1 MAQKYGVAS
10 DYIKYTS
17 RIKSDTS
24 DGVAVEASQV
34 VDLEE
39 DKLQSDINKELK
51 ASIASASGNT
61 YSKSEIDS
69 KDSATLTSAKRY
81 ADTKKTEAVS
91 AAATDA
97 TTKAN
102 SALASAKSYADE
114 KVSALGSVYT
124 TKGSCTA
131 AQLKAL
137 TSAKAGDVWNITD
150 AINIDGKAYPAGV
163 NVVCVTAF
171 SAAID
176 PAATKNWDAL
186 QGLQDLTSYAKKSEI
201 EDTAVANV
209 KFAQE
214 EDVPQDNGVS
224 FKKTITYVNG
234 REATTESD
242 FNLLPATSTKAG
254 VMSAA
259 DKVKLDAVDGKIGD
273 VQITKTGTGY
283 KITDEYDAHPVN
295 IGSNTN
301 IGENVIISGA
311 AIIGTDDRGGGLFIK
326 LGTTGNI
333 NEGPSSFICIGAELN
348 NGVKIGTNDYDKFY
362 LGNKNND
369 ASTIGVNSHIGD
381 NITIGT
387 GAIISSGAELN
398 NGIIIGTGD
407 NDSFVFTGNNAGPYN
422 SKIGKDI
429 EISRGVSLGTQTNG
443 EGYYVE
449 GIAFYG
455 GTGAFGMNSNGD
467 FSWTTD
473 DHNISA
479 MKTAATTD
487 DLSALATRVSTLEDL
502 LKLA

>member
-1 MAQKYGVAS
+1 MLNFINPEKMAKKYGVAS

-51 ASIASASGNT
+51 ASIASASGKT
-61 YSKSEIDS
+61 YSKSEIDG
-69 KDSATLTSAKRY
+69 KDTATLTSAKSY
-81 ADTKKTEAVS
+81 ADTKKTEAVN

-102 SALASAKSYADE
+102 SALASAKSYADQ

-150 AINIDGKAYPAGV
+150 AITIDGKAYPAGV

-176 PAATKNWDAL
+176 PATTKNWDAL
-186 QGLQDLTSYAKKSEI
+186 QGVQDLTPYAKKSEI

-259 DKVKLDAVDGKIGD
+259 DKVKLDAVDGKIGID
-273 VQITKTGTGY
+273 DGKLYTIRDFEASLGTS
-283 KITDEYDAHPVN
+283 T
-295 IGSNTN
+295 IGESTN
-301 IGENVIISGA
+301 IGKWNTIGNSVIIGDDVNINREEDGSVKINGVFLGTS
-311 AIIGTDDRGGGLFIK
+311 AIIGTEAHIGKEVTIYDN
-326 LGTTGNI
+326 TT
-333 NEGPSSFICIGAELN
+333 IGKET
-348 NGVKIGTNDYDKFY
+348 IGTNLLNVHDSY
-362 LGNKNND
+362 GNKI
-369 ASTIGVNSHIGD
+369 AIG
-381 NITIGT
+381 
-387 GAIISSGAELN
+387 
-398 NGIIIGTGD
+398 NGVQI
-407 NDSFVFTGNNAGPYN
+407 A
-422 SKIGKDI
+422 K
-429 EISRGVSLGTQTNG
+429 GV
-443 EGYYVE
+443 
-449 GIAFYG
+449 GIAVNDEGVLVWGKEIEGSYQ
-455 GTGAFGMNSNGD
+455 
-467 FSWTTD
+467 
-473 DHNISA
+473 
-479 MKTAATTD
+479 MKAAATAND
-487 DLSALATRVSTLEDL
+487 ISDLATRVSALEDL

>member
-1 MAQKYGVAS
+1 MANKYGVAS

-61 YSKSEIDS
+61 YSKSEIDG
-69 KDSATLTSAKRY
+69 KDTATLTSAKSY
-81 ADTKKTEAVS
+81 ADTKKTEAVN

-102 SALASAKSYADE
+102 SALASAKSYADQ

-150 AINIDGKAYPAGV
+150 AVTIDGKAYPAGV

-176 PAATKNWDAL
+176 PATTKNWDAL
-186 QGLQDLTSYAKKSEI
+186 QGVQDLTPYAKKSEI
-201 EDTAVANV
+201 ESEAVANV

-214 EDVPQDNGVS
+214 ELGQENGVS

-234 REATTESD
+234 RETDTDLDLAID
-242 FNLLPATSTKAG
+242 PATSTKAG

-273 VQITKTGTGY
+273 VKIVKKSDVVGGGY
-283 KITDEYDAHPVN
+283 EFSDLKGKNSALIRPGALIYDRA
-295 IGSNTN
+295 S
-301 IGENVIISGA
+301 
-311 AIIGTDDRGGGLFIK
+311 IGTDSYIQDGAGIGYRVKIQEGINI
-326 LGTTGNI
+326 GTTAYNAFEISKSNDKNARVGI
-333 NEGPSSFICIGAELN
+333 SYGAQIFTN
-348 NGVKIGTNDYDKFY
+348 AQIGTN
-362 LGNKNND
+362 
-369 ASTIGVNSHIGD
+369 I
-381 NITIGT
+381 
-387 GAIISSGAELN
+387 
-398 NGIIIGTGD
+398 
-407 NDSFVFTGNNAGPYN
+407 
-422 SKIGKDI
+422 KIGSYI
-429 EISRGVSLGTQTNG
+429 ELGTHGQPDTIQIKGLGLENNVGFGLSIG
-443 EGYYVE
+443 EFKWKGEDGV
-449 GIAFYG
+449 
-455 GTGAFGMNSNGD
+455 
-467 FSWTTD
+467 
-473 DHNISA
+473 
-479 MKTAATTD
+479 KTAATTD
-487 DLSALATRVSTLEDL
+487 DFSALATRVSALEDL

>member
-1 MAQKYGVAS
+1 MLNFINPEKMAKKYGVAS

-61 YSKSEIDS
+61 YSKSEIDG
-69 KDSATLTSAKRY
+69 KDTATLTSAKSY

-102 SALASAKSYADE
+102 SALASAKSYADQ

-150 AINIDGKAYPAGV
+150 AVTIDGKAYPAGV

-176 PAATKNWDAL
+176 PATTKNWDAL
-186 QGLQDLTSYAKKSEI
+186 QGVQDLTPYAKKSEI
-201 EDTAVANV
+201 ESEAIANV
-209 KFAQE
+209 KFTQE
-214 EDVPQDNGVS
+214 ELGQENGVS

-234 REATTESD
+234 RETDTD
-242 FNLLPATSTKAG
+242 FGLAIDPATSSKAG

-259 DKVKLDAVDGKIGD
+259 DKVKLDAVDGRIQGVKIIEGSEIYEG
-273 VQITKTGTGY
+273 QFKIENLNGTKTALLGSGANIYSNLSVGTSVWIDKDIQIYNEG
-283 KITDEYDAHPVN
+283 KGFQLKSAHFGTEVIIKDNVN
-295 IGSNTN
+295 IGSNV
-301 IGENVIISGA
+301 G
-311 AIIGTDDRGGGLFIK
+311 
-326 LGTTGNI
+326 
-333 NEGPSSFICIGAELN
+333 
-348 NGVKIGTNDYDKFY
+348 
-362 LGNKNND
+362 
-369 ASTIGVNSHIGD
+369 IGD
-381 NITIGT
+381 NVEVSNANIGTATIGT
-387 GAIISSGAELN
+387 SLQKTHKDFADKIAIG
-398 NGIIIGTGD
+398 NGVQIC
-407 NDSFVFTGNNAGPYN
+407 
-422 SKIGKDI
+422 K
-429 EISRGVSLGTQTNG
+429 GV
-443 EGYYVE
+443 
-449 GIAFYG
+449 GIAVNNEGVLVWGKEIEGSYQE
-455 GTGAFGMNSNGD
+455 
-467 FSWTTD
+467 
-473 DHNISA
+473 I
-479 MKTAATTD
+479 TAATAND
-487 DLSALATRVSTLEDL
+487 ISALARRVSALEDL

>member
-1 MAQKYGVAS
+1 MLNFINPEKMAKKYGVAS

-51 ASIASASGNT
+51 ASIASASGKT
-61 YSKSEIDS
+61 YSKSEIDG
-69 KDSATLTSAKRY
+69 KDTATLTSAKSY

-102 SALASAKSYADE
+102 SALASAKSYADQ

-124 TKGSCTA
+124 TKGSRTA

-150 AINIDGKAYPAGV
+150 AITIDGKAYPAGV

-176 PAATKNWDAL
+176 PATTKNWDAL
-186 QGLQDLTSYAKKSEI
+186 QGVQDLTPYAKKSEI
-201 EDTAVANV
+201 EDTAVADV

-259 DKVKLDAVDGKIGD
+259 DKVKLDAVDGTIEDGIKVGINSGKYYIVNPKD
-273 VQITKTGTGY
+273 TSTFGT
-283 KITDEYDAHPVN
+283 
-295 IGSNTN
+295 
-301 IGENVIISGA
+301 
-311 AIIGTDDRGGGLFIK
+311 
-326 LGTTGNI
+326 
-333 NEGPSSFICIGAELN
+333 
-348 NGVKIGTNDYDKFY
+348 
-362 LGNKNND
+362 
-369 ASTIGVNSHIGD
+369 STIGVKTNIGKNVSIRESASIGRSTTIEDNVIVGPNTEIQGGVFIGTNTMNDSIQINTNEHHATIGD
-381 NITIGT
+381 VVIKSNI
-387 GAIISSGAELN
+387 
-398 NGIIIGTGD
+398 
-407 NDSFVFTGNNAGPYN
+407 V
-422 SKIGKDI
+422 
-429 EISRGVSLGTQTNG
+429 LGE
-443 EGYYVE
+443 EGGQQQLS
-449 GIAFYG
+449 GIAF
-455 GTGAFGMNSNGD
+455 GTIIGFGMDSSGNFIWENNGPK
-467 FSWTTD
+467 
-473 DHNISA
+473 
-479 MKTAATTD
+479 KTAATTD
-487 DLSALATRVSTLEDL
+487 DISGLTSNISALTSRVSALEDL

>member
-1 MAQKYGVAS
+1 MANKYGVAS

-34 VDLEE
+34 VDLEQ

-69 KDSATLTSAKRY
+69 KDSATLTSAKSY

-102 SALASAKSYADE
+102 SALASAKSYADQ

-150 AINIDGKAYPAGV
+150 AVTIDGKAYPAGV

-201 EDTAVANV
+201 ESEAVANV
-209 KFAQE
+209 KFTQE
-214 EDVPQDNGVS
+214 ELGQENGVS

-234 REATTESD
+234 RETDTD
-242 FNLLPATSTKAG
+242 FGLAIDPATSTKAG

-259 DKVKLDAVDGKIGD
+259 DKVKLDAVDGTIEDGIKVGINSGRYYIVNPQD
-273 VQITKTGTGY
+273 SSTFGT
-283 KITDEYDAHPVN
+283 
-295 IGSNTN
+295 
-301 IGENVIISGA
+301 
-311 AIIGTDDRGGGLFIK
+311 
-326 LGTTGNI
+326 
-333 NEGPSSFICIGAELN
+333 
-348 NGVKIGTNDYDKFY
+348 
-362 LGNKNND
+362 
-369 ASTIGVNSHIGD
+369 STIGVRTNIGD
-381 NITIGT
+381 DVSIEDGVNISAGVIIEDGVNIGT
-387 GAIISSGAELN
+387 GAQIATGA
-398 NGIIIGTGD
+398 
-407 NDSFVFTGNNAGPYN
+407 
-422 SKIGKDI
+422 KIGKVDI
-429 EISRGVSLGTQTNG
+429 KDSVNIGYQVNIDNDVCIAKTGSDDDVEIHIGTKTEDNNIQLSKNLRIGSDIPLNMGGHQDNIVGVTIGTNRG
-443 EGYYVE
+443 
-449 GIAFYG
+449 
-455 GTGAFGMNSNGD
+455 FGMDSSGIFTWGING
-467 FSWTTD
+467 SKK
-473 DHNISA
+473 A
-479 MKTAATTD
+479 AATTD
-487 DLSALATRVSTLEDL
+487 DLSALATRVSALEDL

>member
-1 MAQKYGVAS
+1 MLNFINPEKMAKKYGVAS

-51 ASIASASGNT
+51 ASIASASGKT
-61 YSKSEIDS
+61 YSKSEIDG
-69 KDSATLTSAKRY
+69 KDTATLTSAKSY

-102 SALASAKSYADE
+102 SALASAKSYADQ

-150 AINIDGKAYPAGV
+150 AVTIDGKAYPAGV

-176 PAATKNWDAL
+176 PATTKNWDAL

-209 KFAQE
+209 KFTQE
-214 EDVPQDNGVS
+214 EFAQDNGVS
-224 FKKTITYVNG
+224 FKKTITFVNG

-242 FNLLPATSTKAG
+242 LGILPATSTTAG

-259 DKVKLDAVDGKIGD
+259 DKVKLDAVDGRVQGVKVYKSNTEGFIIQHAQLNSLKAVIGTD
-273 VQITKTGTGY
+273 TK
-283 KITDEYDAHPVN
+283 
-295 IGSNTN
+295 IGSNTKIGDSVN
-301 IGENVIISGA
+301 IG
-311 AIIGTDDRGGGLFIK
+311 
-326 LGTTGNI
+326 GNI
-333 NEGPSSFICIGAELN
+333 NID
-348 NGVKIGTNDYDKFY
+348 NGVDLHDNIYISDGFESYEGVMLGTNAIGTN
-362 LGNKNND
+362 LQ
-369 ASTIGVNSHIGD
+369 GVHQGFGTKIA
-381 NITIGT
+381 IGT
-387 GAIISSGAELN
+387 GVQIAQ
-398 NGIIIGTGD
+398 
-407 NDSFVFTGNNAGPYN
+407 
-422 SKIGKDI
+422 
-429 EISRGVSLGTQTNG
+429 GV
-443 EGYYVE
+443 
-449 GIAFYG
+449 GIAVDDSCLLV
-455 GTGAFGMNSNGD
+455 FGREINGVYQ
-467 FSWTTD
+467 T
-473 DHNISA
+473 
-479 MKTAATTD
+479 KTAATTD
-487 DLSALATRVSTLEDL
+487 ALSALATRVTALEDL

>member
-1 MAQKYGVAS
+1 MAKKYGVAS

-61 YSKSEIDS
+61 YSKSEIDG
-69 KDSATLTSAKRY
+69 KDTATLTSAKSY
-81 ADTKKTEAVS
+81 ADTKKTEAVN

-102 SALASAKSYADE
+102 SALASAKSYADQ

-137 TSAKAGDVWNITD
+137 ASAKAGDVWNITD
-150 AINIDGKAYPAGV
+150 AVTIDGKAYPAGV

-176 PAATKNWDAL
+176 PATTKNWDAL
-186 QGLQDLTSYAKKSEI
+186 QGVQDLTPYAKKSEI

-242 FNLLPATSTKAG
+242 LALLPATSTKAG

-273 VQITKTGTGY
+273 VKVG
-283 KITDEYDAHPVN
+283 VN
-295 IGSNTN
+295 
-301 IGENVIISGA
+301 SG
-311 AIIGTDDRGGGLFIK
+311 
-326 LGTTGNI
+326 
-333 NEGPSSFICIGAELN
+333 
-348 NGVKIGTNDYDKFY
+348 KFY
-362 LGNKNND
+362 IVNPKDISTFGT
-369 ASTIGVNSHIGD
+369 STIGVRTNIGNHVD
-381 NITIGT
+381 ISNGVNLHDDINIQDGFESYEGVMLGTNAIGTNLKGVHQSFGTKIAIGT
-387 GAIISSGAELN
+387 GVQITQGVGISVDDSCNLVFGREI
-398 NGIIIGTGD
+398 NGVYRTK
-407 NDSFVFTGNNAGPYN
+407 
-422 SKIGKDI
+422 KIYVDDI
-429 EISRGVSLGTQTNG
+429 P
-443 EGYYVE
+443 
-449 GIAFYG
+449 
-455 GTGAFGMNSNGD
+455 
-467 FSWTTD
+467 
-473 DHNISA
+473 
-479 MKTAATTD
+479 
-487 DLSALATRVSTLEDL
+487 ALITRVSALEDL

>member
-1 MAQKYGVAS
+1 MAKKYGVAS

-51 ASIASASGNT
+51 ASIASASGKT
-61 YSKSEIDS
+61 YSKSEIDG
-69 KDSATLTSAKRY
+69 KDTATLSSAKSY
-81 ADTKKTEAVS
+81 ADTKKTEAVN

-102 SALASAKSYADE
+102 SALASAKSYADQ

-150 AINIDGKAYPAGV
+150 AISIDGKAYPAGV

-176 PAATKNWDAL
+176 PATTKNWDAL

-201 EDTAVANV
+201 EDVAVANV

-214 EDVPQDNGVS
+214 EFAQDNGVS

-242 FNLLPATSTKAG
+242 LGILPATSTTAG

-259 DKVKLDAVDGKIGD
+259 DKVKLDAVDGR
-273 VQITKTGTGY
+273 VQGVKVY
-283 KITDEYDAHPVN
+283 N
-295 IGSNTN
+295 SNTE
-301 IGENVIISGA
+301 GFIIQNAQNNSLKA
-311 AIIGTDDRGGGLFIK
+311 VIGTD
-326 LGTTGNI
+326 T
-333 NEGPSSFICIGAELN
+333 
-348 NGVKIGTNDYDKFY
+348 KIG
-362 LGNKNND
+362 
-369 ASTIGVNSHIGD
+369 S
-381 NITIGT
+381 
-387 GAIISSGAELN
+387 
-398 NGIIIGTGD
+398 
-407 NDSFVFTGNNAGPYN
+407 N
-422 SKIGKDI
+422 SKIGDSVNI
-429 EISRGVSLGTQTNG
+429 GGNINIDNGVELHDNIYISDGFESYEGVMLGTNAIGTNLHG
-443 EGYYVE
+443 VHQGFGTKIAIGTGVQIAQGV
-449 GIAFYG
+449 GIAVDDSCLLV
-455 GTGAFGMNSNGD
+455 FGREINGVYQ
-467 FSWTTD
+467 T
-473 DHNISA
+473 
-479 MKTAATTD
+479 KTAATTD
-487 DLSALATRVSTLEDL
+487 DLSALTSRVTALEDL

>member
-1 MAQKYGVAS
+1 MAKKYGVAS

-51 ASIASASGNT
+51 ASIASASGKT

-69 KDSATLTSAKRY
+69 KDTATLTSAKSY

-102 SALASAKSYADE
+102 SALASAKSYADQ

-150 AINIDGKAYPAGV
+150 AITIDGKAYPAGV

-214 EDVPQDNGVS
+214 EFAQDNGVS
-224 FKKTITYVNG
+224 FKKTITFVNG

-242 FNLLPATSTKAG
+242 LGILPATSTTAG

-259 DKVKLDAVDGKIGD
+259 DKVKLDAVAGKIQG
-273 VQITKTGTGY
+273 V
-283 KITDEYDAHPVN
+283 KIYESSTDGFIIQNAEYDNLKA
-295 IGSNTN
+295 T
-301 IGENVIISGA
+301 
-311 AIIGTDDRGGGLFIK
+311 IGTDVHIESAVNIR
-326 LGTTGNI
+326 TGAN
-333 NEGPSSFICIGAELN
+333 
-348 NGVKIGTNDYDKFY
+348 
-362 LGNKNND
+362 
-369 ASTIGVNSHIGD
+369 IGVNANIGD
-381 NITIGT
+381 NIKIKTQGNGASLNGVYIGSQAELSDNAQIKRNVLIYEEVNIGNHATIGT
-387 GAIISSGAELN
+387 DT
-398 NGIIIGTGD
+398 IGTSLIQIRNNYADKIAIGNGVQIAKGVGISVD
-407 NDSFVFTGNNAGPYN
+407 DSCNLVFGR
-422 SKIGKDI
+422 
-429 EISRGVSLGTQTNG
+429 EIQGSYQ
-443 EGYYVE
+443 
-449 GIAFYG
+449 
-455 GTGAFGMNSNGD
+455 
-467 FSWTTD
+467 
-473 DHNISA
+473 

-487 DLSALATRVSTLEDL
+487 DLSALATRVSALEDL

>member
-1 MAQKYGVAS
+1 MAKKYGVAS

-69 KDSATLTSAKRY
+69 KDTATLTSAKSY

-102 SALASAKSYADE
+102 SALASAKSYADQ

-150 AINIDGKAYPAGV
+150 AITIDGEAYPAGV

-201 EDTAVANV
+201 EDVAGRIQGV
-209 KFAQE
+209 K
-214 EDVPQDNGVS
+214 
-224 FKKTITYVNG
+224 IY
-234 REATTESD
+234 ESG
-242 FNLLPATSTKAG
+242 S
-254 VMSAA
+254 S
-259 DKVKLDAVDGKIGD
+259 DGFI
-273 VQITKTGTGY
+273 IENA
-283 KITDEYDAHPVN
+283 EYDYAKAT
-295 IGSNTN
+295 IGTDVHIRKGAN
-301 IGENVIISGA
+301 IGENANIGDDIKIKTQGNGA
-311 AIIGTDDRGGGLFIK
+311 SLNGAYIGLQAELSDNAQIKRNVLIYEDVEICNNATIGTD
-326 LGTTGNI
+326 T
-333 NEGPSSFICIGAELN
+333 
-348 NGVKIGTNDYDKFY
+348 IGTNLIQIRNNHAGEIAIGYDVQI
-362 LGNKNND
+362 
-369 ASTIGVNSHIGD
+369 AEGV
-381 NITIGT
+381 
-387 GAIISSGAELN
+387 
-398 NGIIIGTGD
+398 
-407 NDSFVFTGNNAGPYN
+407 
-422 SKIGKDI
+422 
-429 EISRGVSLGTQTNG
+429 
-443 EGYYVE
+443 
-449 GIAFYG
+449 GIAVDDSCNLV
-455 GTGAFGMNSNGD
+455 FGREIQGSYQ
-467 FSWTTD
+467 
-473 DHNISA
+473 
-479 MKTAATTD
+479 MKTAATAD
-487 DLSALATRVSTLEDL
+487 DISALATRVSALEDL

>member
-1 MAQKYGVAS
+1 MAKKYGEAS

-39 DKLQSDINKELK
+39 DKLQSDINKELR
-51 ASIASASGNT
+51 ASIASAGGNT
-61 YSKSEIDS
+61 YSKSEIDG
-69 KDSATLTSAKRY
+69 KDTATLTSANSY

-102 SALASAKSYADE
+102 AALASAKSYADE
-114 KVSALGSVYT
+114 KVSAIGSVYK

-137 TSAKAGDVWNITD
+137 ASAKAGDVWNITD
-150 AINIDGKAYPAGV
+150 AITIDGKAYPAGV
-163 NVVCVTAF
+163 NVVCVTSF

-209 KFAQE
+209 KFVQE

-259 DKVKLDAVDGKIGD
+259 DKVKLDAVDGRIQGVKIYEDDTDRFIIQNTEFDNHKATICTD
-273 VQITKTGTGY
+273 VYI
-283 KITDEYDAHPVN
+283 ESAVN
-295 IGSNTN
+295 IRTGAN
-301 IGENVIISGA
+301 IGERANIGTGIDIRTEGNGVFLNGAYIGTQAELSDNAQIKGNVLIYEDVEIGNNA
-311 AIIGTDDRGGGLFIK
+311 TIGTD
-326 LGTTGNI
+326 
-333 NEGPSSFICIGAELN
+333 
-348 NGVKIGTNDYDKFY
+348 
-362 LGNKNND
+362 
-369 ASTIGVNSHIGD
+369 
-381 NITIGT
+381 TIGT
-387 GAIISSGAELN
+387 SLIQIRNNYADKIAIGCGVQIAKGVGISVDDDCNL
-398 NGIIIGTGD
+398 
-407 NDSFVFTGNNAGPYN
+407 VFGR
-422 SKIGKDI
+422 
-429 EISRGVSLGTQTNG
+429 EIQGSYQ
-443 EGYYVE
+443 
-449 GIAFYG
+449 
-455 GTGAFGMNSNGD
+455 
-467 FSWTTD
+467 
-473 DHNISA
+473 

-487 DLSALATRVSTLEDL
+487 ALSALATRVSALEDL

>member
-1 MAQKYGVAS
+1 MAKKYGVAS

-51 ASIASASGNT
+51 ASIASASGKT

-69 KDSATLTSAKRY
+69 KDAATLTSAKSY

-102 SALASAKSYADE
+102 SALASAKSYADQ

-150 AINIDGKAYPAGV
+150 AVTIDGKAYPAGV

-176 PAATKNWDAL
+176 PATTKKWDAL
-186 QGLQDLTSYAKKSEI
+186 QGVQDLTPYAKKSEI
-201 EDTAVANV
+201 EDTAVAYV
-209 KFAQE
+209 KFTQE

-224 FKKTITYVNG
+224 FKKTITFVNG

-242 FNLLPATSTKAG
+242 LGILPATSTTAG

-273 VQITKTGTGY
+273 VNVGINSGKYYIVNPKDTSTFGT
-283 KITDEYDAHPVN
+283 
-295 IGSNTN
+295 
-301 IGENVIISGA
+301 
-311 AIIGTDDRGGGLFIK
+311 
-326 LGTTGNI
+326 
-333 NEGPSSFICIGAELN
+333 
-348 NGVKIGTNDYDKFY
+348 
-362 LGNKNND
+362 
-369 ASTIGVNSHIGD
+369 STIGVRTNIGD
-381 NITIGT
+381 NTLIGDTVRIEDGINIVNSGSGFNIKGASFGTEINIENRVRISPYVGIGTNVNIAQDTIGT
-387 GAIISSGAELN
+387 SLQNLHDTFADKVAIGDGVQITKGVGISV
-398 NGIIIGTGD
+398 D
-407 NDSFVFTGNNAGPYN
+407 DSCQLVFGR
-422 SKIGKDI
+422 
-429 EISRGVSLGTQTNG
+429 EIQGVYQT
-443 EGYYVE
+443 
-449 GIAFYG
+449 
-455 GTGAFGMNSNGD
+455 
-467 FSWTTD
+467 
-473 DHNISA
+473 
-479 MKTAATTD
+479 KTAATAD
-487 DLSALATRVSTLEDL
+487 VLSALAIRVSALEDL

>member
-1 MAQKYGVAS
+1 MAKKYGVAS

-69 KDSATLTSAKRY
+69 KDTATLTSAKSY

-102 SALASAKSYADE
+102 SALASAKSYADQ

-150 AINIDGKAYPAGV
+150 AITIDGKAYPAGV

-201 EDTAVANV
+201 EDVAVANV
-209 KFAQE
+209 KFAQSE
-214 EDVPQDNGVS
+214 IAQENSIS
-224 FKKTITYVNG
+224 FDKTITYANG
-234 REATTESD
+234 REATTVD
-242 FNLLPATSTKAG
+242 DLAILPATSTKAG

-259 DKVKLDAVDGKIGD
+259 DKVKLDAVDGRVQGVKLSEDSEDIGGNFRIENLNGTKSAIFGSGAYIYTRTTIGTSALID
-273 VQITKTGTGY
+273 ENIQILNEGKGCQLKSAHFGTEVLI
-283 KITDEYDAHPVN
+283 KDNVN
-295 IGSNTN
+295 IGSNVG
-301 IGENVIISGA
+301 IGDNVEISNA
-311 AIIGTDDRGGGLFIK
+311 
-326 LGTTGNI
+326 
-333 NEGPSSFICIGAELN
+333 
-348 NGVKIGTNDYDKFY
+348 KIGT
-362 LGNKNND
+362 
-369 ASTIGVNSHIGD
+369 A
-381 NITIGT
+381 TIGT
-387 GAIISSGAELN
+387 SLQQIHNEFANKIAIG
-398 NGIIIGTGD
+398 NGVQI
-407 NDSFVFTGNNAGPYN
+407 AQ
-422 SKIGKDI
+422 
-429 EISRGVSLGTQTNG
+429 GV
-443 EGYYVE
+443 
-449 GIAFYG
+449 GIAVDDSCNLV
-455 GTGAFGMNSNGD
+455 FGREINGVYQ
-467 FSWTTD
+467 TKKIYAD
-473 DHNISA
+473 DIP
-479 MKTAATTD
+479 
-487 DLSALATRVSTLEDL
+487 ALKTRVKALEDL

>member
-1 MAQKYGVAS
+1 MANKYGVAS

-69 KDSATLTSAKRY
+69 KDSATLTSAKSY

-150 AINIDGKAYPAGV
+150 AVTIDGKAYPAGV

-176 PAATKNWDAL
+176 PATTKNWDAL
-186 QGLQDLTSYAKKSEI
+186 QGVQDLTPYAKKSEI
-201 EDTAVANV
+201 ESEAVANV
-209 KFAQE
+209 KFTQE
-214 EDVPQDNGVS
+214 ELGQENGVS
-224 FKKTITYVNG
+224 FKETITYVNG
-234 REATTESD
+234 RETDTD
-242 FNLLPATSTKAG
+242 FGLAIDPATSSKAG

-259 DKVKLDAVDGKIGD
+259 DKVKLDAVDGRIQGVKIYKDGEF
-273 VQITKTGTGY
+273 VLQNLSNVSLGTPARIGEEVY
-283 KITDEYDAHPVN
+283 IRGGVRINDRASIGVDVN
-295 IGSNTN
+295 IGTN
-301 IGENVIISGA
+301 VRICDDVR
-311 AIIGTDDRGGGLFIK
+311 IGTIAVGSDYDV
-326 LGTTGNI
+326 
-333 NEGPSSFICIGAELN
+333 EIG
-348 NGVKIGTNDYDKFY
+348 IGTKTDGGSIQFCKELRIGSDIPFAAFGNDENF
-362 LGNKNND
+362 
-369 ASTIGVNSHIGD
+369 AGV
-381 NITIGT
+381 TIGT
-387 GAIISSGAELN
+387 GQS
-398 NGIIIGTGD
+398 
-407 NDSFVFTGNNAGPYN
+407 
-422 SKIGKDI
+422 
-429 EISRGVSLGTQTNG
+429 
-443 EGYYVE
+443 
-449 GIAFYG
+449 
-455 GTGAFGMNSNGD
+455 FGMNSSGE
-467 FSWTTD
+467 FIWG
-473 DHNISA
+473 HNSNK
-479 MKTAATTD
+479 KTAATTD
-487 DLSALATRVSTLEDL
+487 DLSALATRVSALEDL

>member
-1 MAQKYGVAS
+1 MAKKYGVAS

-61 YSKSEIDS
+61 YSKSEIDG
-69 KDSATLTSAKRY
+69 KDTATLTSAKRY

-97 TTKAN
+97 ATKAN
-102 SALASAKSYADE
+102 AALASAKSYADE

-150 AINIDGKAYPAGV
+150 AVTIDGKAYPAGV

-201 EDTAVANV
+201 EDVA
-209 KFAQE
+209 
-214 EDVPQDNGVS
+214 
-224 FKKTITYVNG
+224 
-234 REATTESD
+234 
-242 FNLLPATSTKAG
+242 
-254 VMSAA
+254 
-259 DKVKLDAVDGKIGD
+259 GKIGD
-273 VQITKTGTGY
+273 VKIEIEQDLGYAITKNSEPSFGTSVIG
-283 KITDEYDAHPVN
+283 KNANIGISALIGENAMLGRNAVIQEELS
-295 IGSNTN
+295 IGSNVN
-301 IGENVIISGA
+301 NDSFHIS
-311 AIIGTDDRGGGLFIK
+311 RGG
-326 LGTTGNI
+326 
-333 NEGPSSFICIGAELN
+333 
-348 NGVKIGTNDYDKFY
+348 
-362 LGNKNND
+362 
-369 ASTIGVNSHIGD
+369 ASATIGFNVSINKGVV
-381 NITIGT
+381 IGT
-387 GAIISSGAELN
+387 GVS
-398 NGIIIGTGD
+398 IG
-407 NDSFVFTGNNAGPYN
+407 S
-422 SKIGKDI
+422 DI
-429 EISRGVSLGTQTNG
+429 ELGQEGSQQNIFGVTMGTSKGLGVDISGNFIWETSG
-443 EGYYVE
+443 
-449 GIAFYG
+449 
-455 GTGAFGMNSNGD
+455 SK
-467 FSWTTD
+467 
-473 DHNISA
+473 
-479 MKTAATTD
+479 KTAATAD
-487 DLSALATRVSTLEDL
+487 ELSALETRVSALENL

>member
-1 MAQKYGVAS
+1 MAKKYGVAS

-69 KDSATLTSAKRY
+69 KDSATLTSAKSY

-102 SALASAKSYADE
+102 SALASAKSYADQ

-150 AINIDGKAYPAGV
+150 AVTIDGKAYPAGV

-176 PAATKNWDAL
+176 PATTKNWDAL
-186 QGLQDLTSYAKKSEI
+186 QGVQDLTPYAKKSEI
-201 EDTAVANV
+201 ESEAVANV
-209 KFAQE
+209 KFTQE
-214 EDVPQDNGVS
+214 ELGQENGVS

-234 REATTESD
+234 RETDTD
-242 FNLLPATSTKAG
+242 FGLAIDPATSSKAG

-273 VQITKTGTGY
+273 VKITKTSTGY
-283 KITDEYDAHPVN
+283 NITDSHGNFPVTFGSQIEIGPKVRISNAVIVAESYNRIGLN
-295 IGSNTN
+295 IGSDTLV
-301 IGENVIISGA
+301 GTAYIS
-311 AIIGTDDRGGGLFIK
+311 K
-326 LGTTGNI
+326 
-333 NEGPSSFICIGAELN
+333 GAELN
-348 NGVKIGTNDYDKFY
+348 DSIKIGTDGYNSFRLTNKEGESSAIGFGVQIPQGVKIGT
-362 LGNKNND
+362 
-369 ASTIGVNSHIGD
+369 
-381 NITIGT
+381 
-387 GAIISSGAELN
+387 
-398 NGIIIGTGD
+398 GI
-407 NDSFVFTGNNAGPYN
+407 
-422 SKIGKDI
+422 
-429 EISRGVSLGTQTNG
+429 SLGTQANDTAYNVAG
-443 EGYYVE
+443 LYL
-449 GIAFYG
+449 
-455 GTGAFGMNSNGD
+455 NGD
-467 FSWTTD
+467 NGHVNALGLDNDGKLSWSIDT
-473 DHNISA
+473 NRIENK
-479 MKTAATTD
+479 KTAATTD
-487 DLSALATRVSTLEDL
+487 DLSALATRVSALEDL

>member
-1 MAQKYGVAS
+1 MLNFINPEKMAKKYGVAS

-61 YSKSEIDS
+61 YSKSEIDG
-69 KDSATLTSAKRY
+69 KDTATLTSAKSY

-102 SALASAKSYADE
+102 SALASAKSYADQ

-150 AINIDGKAYPAGV
+150 AITIDGKAYPAGV

-176 PAATKNWDAL
+176 PATTKNWDAL

-201 EDTAVANV
+201 EDVAVANV
-209 KFAQE
+209 KFAQSE
-214 EDVPQDNGVS
+214 IAQENSIS
-224 FKKTITYVNG
+224 FDKTITYANG
-234 REATTESD
+234 REATTVD
-242 FNLLPATSTKAG
+242 DLAILPATSTKAG

-259 DKVKLDAVDGKIGD
+259 DKVKLDAVDGRVQGVKLSEDSEGIGGNFRIENLNGIKSAIIGSGASIYTGAAIGTSALID
-273 VQITKTGTGY
+273 ENIQILNEGKGCQLKSAHFGTEVLI
-283 KITDEYDAHPVN
+283 KDNVN
-295 IGSNTN
+295 IGSNVG
-301 IGENVIISGA
+301 IGDNVEISNA
-311 AIIGTDDRGGGLFIK
+311 
-326 LGTTGNI
+326 
-333 NEGPSSFICIGAELN
+333 
-348 NGVKIGTNDYDKFY
+348 KIGT
-362 LGNKNND
+362 
-369 ASTIGVNSHIGD
+369 A
-381 NITIGT
+381 TIGT
-387 GAIISSGAELN
+387 SLLQIHNEFANKIAIG
-398 NGIIIGTGD
+398 NGVQI
-407 NDSFVFTGNNAGPYN
+407 AQ
-422 SKIGKDI
+422 
-429 EISRGVSLGTQTNG
+429 GV
-443 EGYYVE
+443 
-449 GIAFYG
+449 GIAVDDSCNLV
-455 GTGAFGMNSNGD
+455 FGREIEGVYQTKEINA
-467 FSWTTD
+467 D
-473 DHNISA
+473 DISA
-479 MKTAATTD
+479 
-487 DLSALATRVSTLEDL
+487 LLTRVSALEDL

>member
-1 MAQKYGVAS
+1 MAKKYGVAS

-69 KDSATLTSAKRY
+69 KDTATLTSAKSY

-102 SALASAKSYADE
+102 SALASAKSYADQ

-150 AINIDGKAYPAGV
+150 AVTIDGKAYPAGV

-186 QGLQDLTSYAKKSEI
+186 QGLQDLTSYAKWSQVEEAAI
-201 EDTAVANV
+201 SDVEFERDVAGEDN
-209 KFAQE
+209 
-214 EDVPQDNGVS
+214 S
-224 FKKTITYVNG
+224 YIFKKTLTYVG
-234 REATTESD
+234 GTKRKVD
-242 FNLLPATSTKAG
+242 FGIVLDPATSTKAG

-259 DKVKLDAVDGKIGD
+259 DKVKLDAVAGKIGD
-273 VQITKTGTGY
+273 V
-283 KITDEYDAHPVN
+283 KIVKDGQDFILQN
-295 IGSNTN
+295 LSN
-301 IGENVIISGA
+301 
-311 AIIGTDDRGGGLFIK
+311 
-326 LGTTGNI
+326 
-333 NEGPSSFICIGAELN
+333 
-348 NGVKIGTNDYDKFY
+348 
-362 LGNKNND
+362 
-369 ASTIGVNSHIGD
+369 
-381 NITIGT
+381 
-387 GAIISSGAELN
+387 
-398 NGIIIGTGD
+398 
-407 NDSFVFTGNNAGPYN
+407 
-422 SKIGKDI
+422 
-429 EISRGVSLGTQTNG
+429 VSLGTPVRIG
-443 EGYYVE
+443 EGATIRDGVSINDRASIGIDVNIGTNVRICDDVNIGTIEVGSDYDVE
-449 GIAFYG
+449 IVVGTKAEDNGIQLSKNLRIGSDIPLNVSGHQSNIVGVTIGTDKGLGMDSDGNFIWGIG
-455 GTGAFGMNSNGD
+455 GSK
-467 FSWTTD
+467 
-473 DHNISA
+473 
-479 MKTAATTD
+479 KTAATTD
-487 DLSALATRVSTLEDL
+487 ALSALATRVTALEDL

>member
-1 MAQKYGVAS
+1 MAKKYGVAS

-34 VDLEE
+34 VDLEQ
-39 DKLQSDINKELK
+39 DKLQSEINKELK

-69 KDSATLTSAKRY
+69 KDSATLTSAKSY

-102 SALASAKSYADE
+102 SALASAKSYADQ

-150 AINIDGKAYPAGV
+150 AITIDGKAYPAGV

-201 EDTAVANV
+201 EDVAVANV
-209 KFAQE
+209 KFAQSE
-214 EDVPQDNGVS
+214 IGQENSIS
-224 FKKTITYVNG
+224 FDKTITYANG
-234 REATTESD
+234 REATTVD
-242 FNLLPATSTKAG
+242 DLAILPATSTKAG

-259 DKVKLDAVDGKIGD
+259 DKVKLDAVDGTIEDGIKVGINSGKYYIVNPKNTSTFGTSLIG
-273 VQITKTGTGY
+273 VK
-283 KITDEYDAHPVN
+283 
-295 IGSNTN
+295 TN
-301 IGENVIISGA
+301 IGNGVIIANGFEVGENVRIENSTYISGGLD
-311 AIIGTDDRGGGLFIK
+311 ISGGFESDGGVM
-326 LGTTGNI
+326 LGTN
-333 NEGPSSFICIGAELN
+333 S
-348 NGVKIGTNDYDKFY
+348 IGTNL
-362 LGNKNND
+362 LGFNQTLKEKI
-369 ASTIGVNSHIGD
+369 A
-381 NITIGT
+381 IGT
-387 GAIISSGAELN
+387 GVHIAQ
-398 NGIIIGTGD
+398 
-407 NDSFVFTGNNAGPYN
+407 
-422 SKIGKDI
+422 
-429 EISRGVSLGTQTNG
+429 GV
-443 EGYYVE
+443 
-449 GIAFYG
+449 GIAV
-455 GTGAFGMNSNGD
+455 
-467 FSWTTD
+467 D
-473 DHNISA
+473 DDGILNWGRDMQGSYTI
-479 MKTAATTD
+479 KKAATTD
-487 DLSALATRVSTLEDL
+487 DLSALATRVSALEDL

>member
-1 MAQKYGVAS
+1 MAKKYGVAS

-61 YSKSEIDS
+61 YSKSEIDG
-69 KDSATLTSAKRY
+69 KDTATLTSAKSY

-102 SALASAKSYADE
+102 SALASAKSYADQ

-150 AINIDGKAYPAGV
+150 AITIDGKAYPAGV

-201 EDTAVANV
+201 EDVAVANV
-209 KFAQE
+209 KFAQSE
-214 EDVPQDNGVS
+214 IAQENSIS
-224 FKKTITYVNG
+224 FDKTITYANG
-234 REATTESD
+234 REATTVD
-242 FNLLPATSTKAG
+242 DLAILPATSTKAG

-273 VQITKTGTGY
+273 V
-283 KITDEYDAHPVN
+283 KIVKDDQDFILQN
-295 IGSNTN
+295 LSN
-301 IGENVIISGA
+301 
-311 AIIGTDDRGGGLFIK
+311 
-326 LGTTGNI
+326 
-333 NEGPSSFICIGAELN
+333 
-348 NGVKIGTNDYDKFY
+348 
-362 LGNKNND
+362 
-369 ASTIGVNSHIGD
+369 
-381 NITIGT
+381 
-387 GAIISSGAELN
+387 
-398 NGIIIGTGD
+398 
-407 NDSFVFTGNNAGPYN
+407 
-422 SKIGKDI
+422 
-429 EISRGVSLGTQTNG
+429 VSLGTPVRISEGATIG
-443 EGYYVE
+443 EGVGINDRASIGIDVNIGTNVRICDDVNIGTIAVGSDYDVE
-449 GIAFYG
+449 IKIGAKPDGDSIQFCKELRIGSDIPFLAGPTQINHIGVNIGTNKSLGIGLDGNFIWG
-455 GTGAFGMNSNGD
+455 VNG
-467 FSWTTD
+467 SK
-473 DHNISA
+473 
-479 MKTAATTD
+479 KTAATTD
-487 DLSALATRVSTLEDL
+487 DISGLTSQISALATRVSALEDL

>member
-1 MAQKYGVAS
+1 MAKKYGVAS

-51 ASIASASGNT
+51 ASIASASGKT

-69 KDSATLTSAKRY
+69 KDTATLTSAKSY

-102 SALASAKSYADE
+102 SALASAKSYADQ

-150 AINIDGKAYPAGV
+150 AISIDGKAYPAGV

-176 PAATKNWDAL
+176 PATTKNWDAL
-186 QGLQDLTSYAKKSEI
+186 QGVQDLTPYAKKSEI

-209 KFAQE
+209 KFTQE
-214 EDVPQDNGVS
+214 EFAQDNGVS
-224 FKKTITYVNG
+224 FKKTITFVNR

-242 FNLLPATSTKAG
+242 LGILPATSTTAG

-259 DKVKLDAVDGKIGD
+259 DKVKLDAVDGKVGDVLIKIEGEKGYAITKNSNTAFGTSFIGKKVNIGESASIGD
-273 VQITKTGTGY
+273 NAKLGASAVIQDDISIGTDSSNDSFRISRAGSSVTIGYEARIESNVIIKGGVEIGTG
-283 KITDEYDAHPVN
+283 VN
-295 IGSNTN
+295 IGSDIKLGQEGSQQN
-301 IGENVIISGA
+301 IFGV
-311 AIIGTDDRGGGLFIK
+311 IIGTERGLGL
-326 LGTTGNI
+326 
-333 NEGPSSFICIGAELN
+333 
-348 NGVKIGTNDYDKFY
+348 
-362 LGNKNND
+362 D
-369 ASTIGVNSHIGD
+369 ASGNFIWEI
-381 NITIGT
+381 
-387 GAIISSGAELN
+387 
-398 NGIIIGTGD
+398 NG
-407 NDSFVFTGNNAGPYN
+407 
-422 SKIGKDI
+422 SK
-429 EISRGVSLGTQTNG
+429 
-443 EGYYVE
+443 
-449 GIAFYG
+449 
-455 GTGAFGMNSNGD
+455 
-467 FSWTTD
+467 
-473 DHNISA
+473 
-479 MKTAATTD
+479 KTAATAD
-487 DLSALATRVSTLEDL
+487 DFSALARRVSALEDL

>member
-1 MAQKYGVAS
+1 MAKKYGVAS

-51 ASIASASGNT
+51 ASIASASGKT
-61 YSKSEIDS
+61 YSKSEIDG
-69 KDSATLTSAKRY
+69 KDTATLTSAKSY

-102 SALASAKSYADE
+102 SALASAKSYADQ

-150 AINIDGKAYPAGV
+150 AITIDGKAYPAGV

-186 QGLQDLTSYAKKSEI
+186 QGLQDLTSYAKWSQVEEAAI
-201 EDTAVANV
+201 SDVEFERDVAGEDNSYT
-209 KFAQE
+209 
-214 EDVPQDNGVS
+214 
-224 FKKTITYVNG
+224 FKKTLTYVG
-234 REATTESD
+234 GTKREVD
-242 FNLLPATSTKAG
+242 FGIILDPATSTKAG

-259 DKVKLDAVDGKIGD
+259 DKVKLDAVDERIKGVKVKKVGDAVTIEDLDTPSFGTAIKIGGGVKINKD
-273 VQITKTGTGY
+273 AIIGEHALIGENCTIGNEVLISDNLKIGTVTVGSDYAIQLKAGIDDEGIQILQR
-283 KITDEYDAHPVN
+283 VN
-295 IGSNTN
+295 IGSDIPLNL
-301 IGENVIISGA
+301 
-311 AIIGTDDRGGGLFIK
+311 GG
-326 LGTTGNI
+326 
-333 NEGPSSFICIGAELN
+333 NEHQIV
-348 NGVKIGTNDYDKFY
+348 GV
-362 LGNKNND
+362 
-369 ASTIGVNSHIGD
+369 TIGSDKGLGMD
-381 NITIGT
+381 
-387 GAIISSGAELN
+387 SGGN
-398 NGIIIGTGD
+398 FIWGIHG
-407 NDSFVFTGNNAGPYN
+407 
-422 SKIGKDI
+422 SK
-429 EISRGVSLGTQTNG
+429 
-443 EGYYVE
+443 
-449 GIAFYG
+449 
-455 GTGAFGMNSNGD
+455 
-467 FSWTTD
+467 
-473 DHNISA
+473 
-479 MKTAATTD
+479 KTAATTD
-487 DLSALATRVSTLEDL
+487 DISGLTSNISALTSRVSALEDL

>member
-1 MAQKYGVAS
+1 MAKKYGVAS

-69 KDSATLTSAKRY
+69 KDTATLTSAKSY
-81 ADTKKTEAVS
+81 ADTKKAEAVS

-102 SALASAKSYADE
+102 TALASAKSYADE

-150 AINIDGKAYPAGV
+150 AITIDGKAYPAGV

-176 PAATKNWDAL
+176 PATTKNWDAL

-201 EDTAVANV
+201 EDVAVANV
-209 KFAQE
+209 KFAQSE
-214 EDVPQDNGVS
+214 IAQENSIS
-224 FKKTITYVNG
+224 FDKTITYANG
-234 REATTESD
+234 REATTVD
-242 FNLLPATSTKAG
+242 DLAILPATSTKAG

-273 VQITKTGTGY
+273 VKITSTGYGYEITDSHDGNPVTFGSNIRIEDNVSIGTG
-283 KITDEYDAHPVN
+283 AH
-295 IGSNTN
+295 
-301 IGENVIISGA
+301 ISMGA
-311 AIIGTDDRGGGLFIK
+311 Q
-326 LGTTGNI
+326 
-333 NEGPSSFICIGAELN
+333 LN
-348 NGVKIGTNDYDKFY
+348 NGVKIGTNHEGKFSIDN
-362 LGNKNND
+362 GNGVG
-369 ASTIGVNSHIGD
+369 SSIGVYTHIGREVY
-381 NITIGT
+381 IGD
-387 GAIISSGAELN
+387 SV
-398 NGIIIGTGD
+398 GIK
-407 NDSFVFTGNNAGPYN
+407 GN
-422 SKIGKDI
+422 
-429 EISRGVSLGTQTNG
+429 VSLGAQANG
-443 EGYYVE
+443 EAYEVLGLE
-449 GIAFYG
+449 LID
-455 GTGAFGMNSNGD
+455 GTGSFGLNPHNGN
-467 FSWTTD
+467 FSWSTD
-473 DHNISA
+473 NHDFSA

-487 DLSALATRVSTLEDL
+487 DLSALATRVSALEDL

>member
-1 MAQKYGVAS
+1 MAKKYGVAS

-34 VDLEE
+34 VDLEQ

-69 KDSATLTSAKRY
+69 KDSATLTSAKSY

-102 SALASAKSYADE
+102 SALASAKSYADQ

-150 AINIDGKAYPAGV
+150 AVTIDGKAYPAGV

-201 EDTAVANV
+201 ESEAVANV
-209 KFAQE
+209 KFTQE
-214 EDVPQDNGVS
+214 ELGQENGVS
-224 FKKTITYVNG
+224 FKETITYVNG
-234 REATTESD
+234 RETDTD
-242 FNLLPATSTKAG
+242 FGLAIDPATSSKAG

-259 DKVKLDAVDGKIGD
+259 DKVKLDAVDGRIQGVKI
-273 VQITKTGTGY
+273 Y
-283 KITDEYDAHPVN
+283 TDNSD
-295 IGSNTN
+295 GF
-301 IGENVIISGA
+301 IIQYA
-311 AIIGTDDRGGGLFIK
+311 EFDDEKAIIGTDVHIDSAA
-326 LGTTGNI
+326 N
-333 NEGPSSFICIGAELN
+333 IGAFVNIGDSANIDAGMKIRKQGNGTSLN
-348 NGVKIGTNDYDKFY
+348 GAYIGTQAELSDNAQIKRNVLIYEEVEI
-362 LGNKNND
+362 GNN
-369 ASTIGVNSHIGD
+369 A
-381 NITIGT
+381 TIGT
-387 GAIISSGAELN
+387 DT
-398 NGIIIGTGD
+398 IGTSLIQIRNNYAD
-407 NDSFVFTGNNAGPYN
+407 KIAIGN
-422 SKIGKDI
+422 
-429 EISRGVSLGTQTNG
+429 GVQIAQG
-443 EGYYVE
+443 V
-449 GIAFYG
+449 GIAVNDEGVLVWGKEIEGSYQV
-455 GTGAFGMNSNGD
+455 NV
-467 FSWTTD
+467 
-473 DHNISA
+473 
-479 MKTAATTD
+479 AATAND
-487 DLSALATRVSTLEDL
+487 ISALARRVSALEDL

>member
-1 MAQKYGVAS
+1 MLNFINPEKMAKKYGVAS

-34 VDLEE
+34 VDLEQ

-69 KDSATLTSAKRY
+69 KDTATLTSAKSY

-91 AAATDA
+91 AAAIDA

-102 SALASAKSYADE
+102 SALASAKSYADQ

-150 AINIDGKAYPAGV
+150 AVTIDGKAYPAGV

-259 DKVKLDAVDGKIGD
+259 DKVKLDAVDGTIEDGIKVGINSGRYYIVNPQD
-273 VQITKTGTGY
+273 SSTFGT
-283 KITDEYDAHPVN
+283 
-295 IGSNTN
+295 
-301 IGENVIISGA
+301 
-311 AIIGTDDRGGGLFIK
+311 
-326 LGTTGNI
+326 
-333 NEGPSSFICIGAELN
+333 
-348 NGVKIGTNDYDKFY
+348 
-362 LGNKNND
+362 
-369 ASTIGVNSHIGD
+369 STIGVRTNIGD
-381 NITIGT
+381 DVSIEDGVNISAGVIIEDGVNIGT
-387 GAIISSGAELN
+387 GAQIATGAKIGVVDIKNDVNIGYQVNIDNDVCIAKTGSDDVEIHIGTKTEDNNIQLSKNLRIGSDIPLNIGGHQDNIVGVTIGTNRGFGMDSSGIFTWVI
-398 NGIIIGTGD
+398 NG
-407 NDSFVFTGNNAGPYN
+407 
-422 SKIGKDI
+422 SKK
-429 EISRGVSLGTQTNG
+429 
-443 EGYYVE
+443 
-449 GIAFYG
+449 A
-455 GTGAFGMNSNGD
+455 
-467 FSWTTD
+467 
-473 DHNISA
+473 
-479 MKTAATTD
+479 AATTD
-487 DLSALATRVSTLEDL
+487 DLSALATRVSALENL

>member
-1 MAQKYGVAS
+1 MAKKYGVAS

-51 ASIASASGNT
+51 ASIASASGKT

-69 KDSATLTSAKRY
+69 KDTATLTSAKSY

-102 SALASAKSYADE
+102 SALASAKSYADQ

-150 AINIDGKAYPAGV
+150 AITIDGKAYPAGV

-171 SAAID
+171 SAAIN

-186 QGLQDLTSYAKKSEI
+186 QGLQDLTSYAKWSQVEEAAI
-201 EDTAVANV
+201 SDVGFERDVAGEN
-209 KFAQE
+209 
-214 EDVPQDNGVS
+214 NS
-224 FKKTITYVNG
+224 YTFKKTLTYVG
-234 REATTESD
+234 GTKREVD
-242 FNLLPATSTKAG
+242 FGIVLDPATSTKAG

-259 DKVKLDAVDGKIGD
+259 DKVKLDAVDGRI
-273 VQITKTGTGY
+273 Q
-283 KITDEYDAHPVN
+283 
-295 IGSNTN
+295 
-301 IGENVIISGA
+301 
-311 AIIGTDDRGGGLFIK
+311 
-326 LGTTGNI
+326 
-333 NEGPSSFICIGAELN
+333 
-348 NGVKIGTNDYDKFY
+348 GVKIERLESDKIQISEEGGYHSYGTSVIGKSLIIGNEVTISDGFVAGKHVSIGNNTYISETNINGGLESYDGVILGTNSIGTNL
-362 LGNKNND
+362 LGINQTFNAKI
-369 ASTIGVNSHIGD
+369 A
-381 NITIGT
+381 IGT
-387 GAIISSGAELN
+387 GVHIA
-398 NGIIIGTGD
+398 
-407 NDSFVFTGNNAGPYN
+407 
-422 SKIGKDI
+422 K
-429 EISRGVSLGTQTNG
+429 GV
-443 EGYYVE
+443 
-449 GIAFYG
+449 GIAI
-455 GTGAFGMNSNGD
+455 
-467 FSWTTD
+467 D
-473 DHNISA
+473 DDGILNWGRDMQGSYTI
-479 MKTAATTD
+479 KRAATTD
-487 DLSALATRVSTLEDL
+487 ALSALATRVSALEDL

>member
-1 MAQKYGVAS
+1 MAKKYGVAS

-51 ASIASASGNT
+51 ASIASASGKT

-69 KDSATLTSAKRY
+69 KDAATLTSAKSY

-102 SALASAKSYADE
+102 SALASAKSYADS
-114 KVSALGSVYT
+114 KISALGSVYT

-150 AINIDGKAYPAGV
+150 AVTIDGKAYPAGV

-171 SAAID
+171 SAAIN

-209 KFAQE
+209 KFTQE

-224 FKKTITYVNG
+224 FKKTITFVNG

-242 FNLLPATSTKAG
+242 LGILPATSTTAG

-259 DKVKLDAVDGKIGD
+259 DKVKLDAVDGKVGD
-273 VQITKTGTGY
+273 VKIVKEVQSTEVGY
-283 KITDEYDAHPVN
+283 RITDLN
-295 IGSNTN
+295 
-301 IGENVIISGA
+301 GENIALIRSGA
-311 AIIGTDDRGGGLFIK
+311 QIWDRV
-326 LGTTGNI
+326 
-333 NEGPSSFICIGAELN
+333 S
-348 NGVKIGTNDYDKFY
+348 
-362 LGNKNND
+362 
-369 ASTIGVNSHIGD
+369 
-381 NITIGT
+381 IGT
-387 GAIISSGAELN
+387 GAYIQDGA
-398 NGIIIGTGD
+398 GIGYGVKIQEGINIGTTAYNAFEISNS
-407 NDSFVFTGNNAGPYN
+407 NDRNARVGISYGAQIFTNAQIGTN
-422 SKIGKDI
+422 VKIGSDI
-429 EISRGVSLGTQTNG
+429 EIGTHGQSDTILVRGLDLDNNVG
-443 EGYYVE
+443 
-449 GIAFYG
+449 
-455 GTGAFGMNSNGD
+455 FGLSSGD
-467 FSWTTD
+467 FKWKWE
-473 DHNISA
+473 NGV
-479 MKTAATTD
+479 KTAATTD
-487 DLSALATRVSTLEDL
+487 DLSALATRVSALEDL

>member
-1 MAQKYGVAS
+1 MAKKYGVAS

-51 ASIASASGNT
+51 ASIASASGKT

-69 KDSATLTSAKRY
+69 KDTATLTSAKSY

-102 SALASAKSYADE
+102 SALASAKSYADQ

-150 AINIDGKAYPAGV
+150 AITIDGKAYPAGV

-176 PAATKNWDAL
+176 PATTKNWDAL

-201 EDTAVANV
+201 EDVAVANV

-214 EDVPQDNGVS
+214 EDVPQGNGVS

-242 FNLLPATSTKAG
+242 LGILPATSTTAG

-259 DKVKLDAVDGKIGD
+259 DKVKLDAVDGRVQGVKLSEDSEGIGGNFRIENLNGTKSAIIGSGAFIYTRTTIGTSALID
-273 VQITKTGTGY
+273 ENIQILNEGKGCQLKSAHFGTEVLI
-283 KITDEYDAHPVN
+283 KDNVN
-295 IGSNTN
+295 IGSNVG
-301 IGENVIISGA
+301 IGDNVEVSNA
-311 AIIGTDDRGGGLFIK
+311 
-326 LGTTGNI
+326 
-333 NEGPSSFICIGAELN
+333 
-348 NGVKIGTNDYDKFY
+348 KIGT
-362 LGNKNND
+362 
-369 ASTIGVNSHIGD
+369 A
-381 NITIGT
+381 TIGT
-387 GAIISSGAELN
+387 NLQQIHYEFANKIAIGNGVQIAKGVGISVD
-398 NGIIIGTGD
+398 D
-407 NDSFVFTGNNAGPYN
+407 NCNLVFGREIEGVYQTKEINA
-422 SKIGKDI
+422 
-429 EISRGVSLGTQTNG
+429 
-443 EGYYVE
+443 
-449 GIAFYG
+449 
-455 GTGAFGMNSNGD
+455 
-467 FSWTTD
+467 D
-473 DHNISA
+473 DISA
-479 MKTAATTD
+479 
-487 DLSALATRVSTLEDL
+487 LLTRVSALEDL

>member
-1 MAQKYGVAS
+1 MAKKYGVAS

-34 VDLEE
+34 VDLEQ

-69 KDSATLTSAKRY
+69 KDSATLTSAKSY

-102 SALASAKSYADE
+102 SALASAKSYADQ

-150 AINIDGKAYPAGV
+150 AVTIDGKAYPAGV

-186 QGLQDLTSYAKKSEI
+186 QGVQDLTPYAKKSEI
-201 EDTAVANV
+201 ESEAVANV
-209 KFAQE
+209 KFTQE
-214 EDVPQDNGVS
+214 ELGQENGVS
-224 FKKTITYVNG
+224 FKETITYVNG
-234 REATTESD
+234 RETDTD
-242 FNLLPATSTKAG
+242 FGLAIDPATSSKAG

-259 DKVKLDAVDGKIGD
+259 DKVKLDAVDGRI
-273 VQITKTGTGY
+273 Q
-283 KITDEYDAHPVN
+283 
-295 IGSNTN
+295 
-301 IGENVIISGA
+301 
-311 AIIGTDDRGGGLFIK
+311 
-326 LGTTGNI
+326 
-333 NEGPSSFICIGAELN
+333 
-348 NGVKIGTNDYDKFY
+348 GVKIYKDG
-362 LGNKNND
+362 
-369 ASTIGVNSHIGD
+369 
-381 NITIGT
+381 
-387 GAIISSGAELN
+387 E
-398 NGIIIGTGD
+398 
-407 NDSFVFTGNNAGPYN
+407 FVLQNLSN
-422 SKIGKDI
+422 
-429 EISRGVSLGTQTNG
+429 VSLGTPARIGEEVYIRGGVSINDRASIGIDVNIGTNVRICDDVRIG
-443 EGYYVE
+443 TIAVGSDYDVEIGIGTKTDGGSIQFCKELRIGSDIPLNIEGHQYNIV
-449 GIAFYG
+449 GVTI
-455 GTGAFGMNSNGD
+455 GTNRGFGMDSSGIFTWGING
-467 FSWTTD
+467 SKK
-473 DHNISA
+473 A
-479 MKTAATTD
+479 AATTD
-487 DLSALATRVSTLEDL
+487 DLSALASRVSALEDL

>member
-1 MAQKYGVAS
+1 MAKKYGVAS

-51 ASIASASGNT
+51 ASIASASGKT

-69 KDSATLTSAKRY
+69 KDAATLTSAKSY

-102 SALASAKSYADE
+102 SALASAKSYADQ

-150 AINIDGKAYPAGV
+150 AVTIDGKAYPAGV

-186 QGLQDLTSYAKKSEI
+186 QGVQDLTPYAKKSEI
-201 EDTAVANV
+201 ESEAVANV
-209 KFAQE
+209 KFTQE
-214 EDVPQDNGVS
+214 ELGQENGVS

-234 REATTESD
+234 RETDTD
-242 FNLLPATSTKAG
+242 FGLAIDPATSSKAG

-259 DKVKLDAVDGKIGD
+259 DKVKLDAVDGTIEDGIKVGINSGKYYI
-273 VQITKTGTGY
+273 VNPKNTSTFGT
-283 KITDEYDAHPVN
+283 
-295 IGSNTN
+295 
-301 IGENVIISGA
+301 
-311 AIIGTDDRGGGLFIK
+311 
-326 LGTTGNI
+326 
-333 NEGPSSFICIGAELN
+333 
-348 NGVKIGTNDYDKFY
+348 
-362 LGNKNND
+362 
-369 ASTIGVNSHIGD
+369 STIGVKTSIGRDVTIIDSASIGRSALIGD
-381 NITIGT
+381 NVLVGPNTEIQGGVFIGTNTMSDGIQINANEHHATIGDVV
-387 GAIISSGAELN
+387 IKSNI
-398 NGIIIGTGD
+398 
-407 NDSFVFTGNNAGPYN
+407 V
-422 SKIGKDI
+422 
-429 EISRGVSLGTQTNG
+429 LGE
-443 EGYYVE
+443 EGGQQQLS
-449 GIAFYG
+449 GIAF
-455 GTGAFGMNSNGD
+455 GTIIGFGMDSSGNFIWENNGPK
-467 FSWTTD
+467 
-473 DHNISA
+473 
-479 MKTAATTD
+479 KTAATTD
-487 DLSALATRVSTLEDL
+487 DLSGLTSNISALASRVSALEDL

>member
-1 MAQKYGVAS
+1 MLNFINPEKMAKKYGVAS

-51 ASIASASGNT
+51 ASIASASGKT

-69 KDSATLTSAKRY
+69 KDAATLTSAKSY

-102 SALASAKSYADE
+102 SALASAKSYADQ

-150 AINIDGKAYPAGV
+150 AITIDGKAYPAGV

-186 QGLQDLTSYAKKSEI
+186 QGVQDLTPYAKKSEI

-209 KFAQE
+209 KFTQK

-259 DKVKLDAVDGKIGD
+259 DKVKLDAMDGRIQGVKIIEGSD
-273 VQITKTGTGY
+273 IYEGQFVIENLNGTKRALLGSGALIYSSLSVGTSVWIDRDIQIYNEGKGFRLKSAHFGT
-283 KITDEYDAHPVN
+283 EVN
-295 IGSNTN
+295 IKDNVAINGNVA
-301 IGENVIISGA
+301 IGENVEVSNA
-311 AIIGTDDRGGGLFIK
+311 
-326 LGTTGNI
+326 
-333 NEGPSSFICIGAELN
+333 
-348 NGVKIGTNDYDKFY
+348 
-362 LGNKNND
+362 
-369 ASTIGVNSHIGD
+369 
-381 NITIGT
+381 TIGT
-387 GAIISSGAELN
+387 AF
-398 NGIIIGTGD
+398 IGTSLQEIHKEFANKIAIGNGVQIAKGVGILVD
-407 NDSFVFTGNNAGPYN
+407 DSCNLVFGREIGGVYQTKEINAD
-422 SKIGKDI
+422 DI
-429 EISRGVSLGTQTNG
+429 S
-443 EGYYVE
+443 
-449 GIAFYG
+449 
-455 GTGAFGMNSNGD
+455 
-467 FSWTTD
+467 
-473 DHNISA
+473 
-479 MKTAATTD
+479 
-487 DLSALATRVSTLEDL
+487 DLLTRVSALEGL

>member
-1 MAQKYGVAS
+1 MAKKYGVAS

-51 ASIASASGNT
+51 ASIASASGKT

-69 KDSATLTSAKRY
+69 KDTATLTSAKSY

-102 SALASAKSYADE
+102 SALASAKSYADQ

-150 AINIDGKAYPAGV
+150 AITIDGKAYPAGV

-176 PAATKNWDAL
+176 PATTKNWDAL

-201 EDTAVANV
+201 EDVAVANV
-209 KFAQE
+209 KFAQSE
-214 EDVPQDNGVS
+214 IAQENSVS
-224 FKKTITYVNG
+224 FDKTITYANG
-234 REATTESD
+234 REATTVD
-242 FNLLPATSTKAG
+242 DLAILPATSTKAG

-259 DKVKLDAVDGKIGD
+259 DKVKLDAVAGKIGD
-273 VQITKTGTGY
+273 VRITKTSTGYGY
-283 KITDEYDAHPVN
+283 KITDSHDGNPVTF
-295 IGSNTN
+295 GSN
-301 IGENVIISGA
+301 IRIDDNVS
-311 AIIGTDDRGGGLFIK
+311 
-326 LGTTGNI
+326 
-333 NEGPSSFICIGAELN
+333 IGAGANISIGAQLN
-348 NGVKIGTNDYDKFY
+348 NGVKIGTNYEGKFSIDN
-362 LGNKNND
+362 GNGEG
-369 ASTIGVNSHIGD
+369 SSIGVYTHIGRDVHIGD
-381 NITIGT
+381 
-387 GAIISSGAELN
+387 SV
-398 NGIIIGTGD
+398 GIK
-407 NDSFVFTGNNAGPYN
+407 GN
-422 SKIGKDI
+422 
-429 EISRGVSLGTQTNG
+429 VSLGTQANG
-443 EGYYVE
+443 EAYEVLGLE
-449 GIAFYG
+449 LNG
-455 GTGAFGMNSNGD
+455 GTGSFGLNPHNGK

-473 DHNISA
+473 NHDVSA

-487 DLSALATRVSTLEDL
+487 DLSALTTRVTALEDL

>member
-1 MAQKYGVAS
+1 MLNFINPEKMAKKYGVAS

-51 ASIASASGNT
+51 ASIASASGKT

-69 KDSATLTSAKRY
+69 KDTATLTSAKSY

-102 SALASAKSYADE
+102 SALASAKSYADQ

-124 TKGSCTA
+124 TKGSRTA

-150 AINIDGKAYPAGV
+150 AITIDGKAYPAGV

-176 PAATKNWDAL
+176 PATTKNWDAL
-186 QGLQDLTSYAKKSEI
+186 QGVQDLTPYAKKSEI
-201 EDTAVANV
+201 EDTAVADV

-214 EDVPQDNGVS
+214 EDVPQANGVS

-273 VQITKTGTGY
+273 VEVGINSGVFYIVNPKDITTFGT
-283 KITDEYDAHPVN
+283 
-295 IGSNTN
+295 
-301 IGENVIISGA
+301 
-311 AIIGTDDRGGGLFIK
+311 
-326 LGTTGNI
+326 
-333 NEGPSSFICIGAELN
+333 
-348 NGVKIGTNDYDKFY
+348 
-362 LGNKNND
+362 
-369 ASTIGVNSHIGD
+369 STIGVRTNIGD
-381 NITIGT
+381 NTLIGDAVRIEDGINITNSDSGFNIKGASFGTEINIENNVRISPYVRIGTNVNIAQDTIGT
-387 GAIISSGAELN
+387 SLQNLHDTFADKVAIGDGVQITKGVGISV
-398 NGIIIGTGD
+398 D
-407 NDSFVFTGNNAGPYN
+407 DSCQLVFGREIQGFYQT
-422 SKIGKDI
+422 KI
-429 EISRGVSLGTQTNG
+429 
-443 EGYYVE
+443 
-449 GIAFYG
+449 
-455 GTGAFGMNSNGD
+455 
-467 FSWTTD
+467 
-473 DHNISA
+473 
-479 MKTAATTD
+479 AATTD
-487 DLSALATRVSTLEDL
+487 DLNALATRVSALEDL